1 MAAGSSNSHAGLF
14 PRQDRVL
21 SPVVRVPSDSTTDG
35 GNKDTRVL
43 HEKQDEDFETSII
56 NSELISRG
64 WVYQEILQTP
74 ANLFC
79 TGNQLW
85 WSCSS
90 SSCSQTFP
98 WGMLNLY
105 TSKNEDTFCD
115 GIRERKLGIKPGKGG
130 KEATFAWNDVIML
143 YSRTSV
149 TVPDDRLVA
158 LAGIADLY
166 VHEMRLLGNGVAC
179 YHSGVW
185 SIEAIPQLLWR
196 IDGEPPSS
204 YLPASHPIPSWSP
217 LCHQGGIR
225 VEYPA
230 LWTSQYF
237 VKYVSM
243 ATSGLDRFGRC
254 RTREDGTL
262 TLRGVLIDVD
272 FSDDHARLYP
282 REFERYT
289 ANIWWDNSENR
300 KLANADEGSSWCGL
314 LCAGETGLS
323 SDYYGGLLL
332 RACDDPSSPK
342 NKGRTWQRCGYFN
355 IDIHEYS
362 DVLDGISRAF
372 GFERYGV
379 ELCWD
384 DKRALNLKD
393 TGTSQDLE
401 DVYIV

>member
-1 MAAGSSNSHAGLF
+1 M
-14 PRQDRVL
+14 
-21 SPVVRVPSDSTTDG
+21 
-35 GNKDTRVL
+35 
-43 HEKQDEDFETSII
+43 
-56 NSELISRG
+56 
-64 WVYQEILQTP
+64 
-74 ANLFC
+74 
-79 TGNQLW
+79 
-85 WSCSS
+85 
-90 SSCSQTFP
+90 
-98 WGMLNLY
+98 
-105 TSKNEDTFCD
+105 
-115 GIRERKLGIKPGKGG
+115 
-130 KEATFAWNDVIML
+130 
-143 YSRTSV
+143 
-149 TVPDDRLVA
+149 
-158 LAGIADLY
+158 
-166 VHEMRLLGNGVAC
+166 
-179 YHSGVW
+179 
-185 SIEAIPQLLWR
+185 
-196 IDGEPPSS
+196 
-204 YLPASHPIPSWSP
+204 
-217 LCHQGGIR
+217 
-225 VEYPA
+225 
-230 LWTSQYF
+230 WTSQYF

-243 ATSGLDRFGRC
+243 DTSGLDRFGRC

-262 TLRGVLIDVD
+262 KLRGVLIDID

-323 SDYYGGLLL
+323 SDFYGGLLL

-372 GFERYGV
+372 GFERYGI

-384 DKRALNLKD
+384 KRALKPKD